1 MAVNDL
7 VNMGNNYNNYS
18 ASLLVSAMLRYP
30 EIGTM
35 SCLQES
41 QALVLK
47 FIVSDY
53 HNFKV
58 LHEKL
63 KQALDI
69 YHKIEGR
76 EMNLFEIVLQES
88 EPGILTIKRDIASM
102 SQTEMNLLVEMI
114 KMECGNSLIKEDAH
128 LQEDD
133 LFFQDEIINHMLAV
147 LRSSGTEKSITA
159 VREEGKVLVFNG

>member
-1 MAVNDL
+1 MSVNDL

-41 QALVLK
+41 QAIVLK

-58 LHEKL
+58 LDEKL

-69 YHKIEGR
+69 FHKIEGR
-76 EMNLFEIVLQES
+76 EMSLLEVTMQES
-88 EPGILTIKRDIASM
+88 EPGILIIKRDIASM
-102 SQTEMNLLVEMI
+102 SQTEMNLMVEMI
-114 KMECGNSLIKEDAH
+114 KMECENNLLKEDSP
-128 LQEDD
+128 LQEED

-147 LRSSGTEKSITA
+147 LRSNGTEKSITA
-159 VREEGKVLVFNG
+159 IRDEGKVLVFNG